1 MFGDHNDHNFDSNNV
16 VFTVKGTRLYVLVA
30 ALSAKDNQKLAKV
43 LSKGFERSVYLNEYK
58 TKSESKNTMKEYRY
72 FLESNFLGVK
82 ILFVLVYQIKT
93 MQNEIKLKDVI
104 YQKVLLTLPVQEKL
118 KNSIFEILII
128 PQTLKINNYRTK
140 SVKLINL
147 HIIKKLIEYS

>member
-58 TKSESKNTMKEYRY
+58 TKSESKNTMKEYGY

>member
-58 TKSESKNTMKEYRY
+58 TKSESKNTIKEYRY
-72 FLESNFLGVK
+72 FLKSNFLGVK
-82 ILFVLVYQIKT
+82 ILSVLVYQIKA
-93 MQNEIKLKDVI
+93 MQNGIKLKDII
-104 YQKVLLTLPVQEKL
+104 YQKVLLTLSVLEKL